1 MKRYKVLIVGLGSIG
16 RRHIKILKEIIDCNI
31 FILRQKNKTKE
42 DIPEVEEYI
51 FKWEDLQNKDIDFAI
66 ICNPSVFHVDTA
78 ITLAQKSIPFI
89 IEKPVCISMSKI
101 PQLIRIVNDKK
112 LPVLV
117 GFNLRY
123 HYLYKK
129 VKEIIASNKM
139 GKMYSFLAETG
150 QYLPDWRD
158 SDYTNGY
165 SAHKELGGGVIF
177 DLTHEIDLA
186 VDLLGEVN
194 YLSCFKD
201 KMSSLRIDTEDIA
214 EITLSHKN
222 RCISHFHLDY
232 LQKEYTRKF
241 KLIFEEGE
249 IFWDYSLGKIKLT
262 TENKSSD
269 FFQPKGYTGD
279 DTFESQFKHWFDVL
293 KGKQKPLVSLEKGIY
308 ISKIALSA
316 HNSSEKKKWIKIT

>member
-1 MKRYKVLIVGLGSIG
+1 
-16 RRHIKILKEIIDCNI
+16 
-31 FILRQKNKTKE
+31 
-42 DIPEVEEYI
+42 
-51 FKWEDLQNKDIDFAI
+51 
-66 ICNPSVFHVDTA
+66 
-78 ITLAQKSIPFI
+78 
-89 IEKPVCISMSKI
+89 
-101 PQLIRIVNDKK
+101 
-112 LPVLV
+112 
-117 GFNLRY
+117 
-123 HYLYKK
+123 
-129 VKEIIASNKM
+129 M

-201 KMSSLRIDTEDIA
+201 KMSSLKIDTEDIA

-222 RCISHFHLDY
+222 RCISHIHLDY

-241 KLIFEEGE
+241 KLILEKGE
-249 IFWDYSLGKIKLT
+249 IYWDYSLGKIKLT

-269 FFQPKGYTGD
+269 FFQPEGYTRD
-279 DTFESQFKHWFDVL
+279 DTFKSQFKHWFNVL

-308 ISKIALSA
+308 ISKIALYA
-316 HNSSEKKKWIKIT
+316 HNSSEKKKWMKIT

>member
-1 MKRYKVLIVGLGSIG
+1 MKQYNVLIVGLGSIG
-16 RRHIKILKEIIDCNI
+16 RRHIKILKEIIDCSI
-31 FILRQKNKTKE
+31 FVFRQKNKNKE
-42 DIPEVEEYI
+42 DIPEVEGYI
-51 FKWEDLQNKDIDFAI
+51 FKWEDLQYKDIDFAI

-78 ITLAQKSIPFI
+78 IILAQKSIPFI
-89 IEKPVCISMSKI
+89 IEKPVCVSMNKI

-117 GFNLRY
+117 GFNLKY

-158 SDYTNGY
+158 FDYTRSS
-165 SAHKELGGGVIF
+165 SAQKELGGGVIF

-194 YLSCFKD
+194 YFSCFKD
-201 KMSSLRIDTEDIA
+201 KMSSLKIDTEDIA

-222 RCISHFHLDY
+222 RGISHIHLDY

-241 KLIFEEGE
+241 KLILEKGE
-249 IFWDYSLGKIKLT
+249 IYWDYSLGKIKLT

-269 FFQPKGYTGD
+269 FFQPEGYTRD
-279 DTFESQFKHWFDVL
+279 DTFKSQFKHWFDVL

-308 ISKIALSA
+308 ISKIALYA
-316 HNSSEKKKWIKIT
+316 HNSSEKKKWMKIT